1 MAKEIDIIE
10 EDTVIYTAPQA
21 DGGDSDSES
30 DVDDKRSISPLVM
43 SPLLA
48 RLPSVKAAES
58 TRVAELVRPG
68 TFSRDEAAAFWV
80 DDTHRSGNESSIPPK
95 IDARMSVL
103 ERRSALF
110 SPHEFPHLFPGK
122 GSSAS
127 SPRKF

>member
-1 MAKEIDIIE
+1 MNSPCALMAKEIDIIE

-21 DGGDSDSES
+21 DEGDSDSES

-80 DDTHRSGNESSIPPK
+80 RVSYQGLRAP
-95 IDARMSVL
+95 
-103 ERRSALF
+103 F
-110 SPHEFPHLFPGK
+110 SLTI
-122 GSSAS
+122 
-127 SPRKF
+127 